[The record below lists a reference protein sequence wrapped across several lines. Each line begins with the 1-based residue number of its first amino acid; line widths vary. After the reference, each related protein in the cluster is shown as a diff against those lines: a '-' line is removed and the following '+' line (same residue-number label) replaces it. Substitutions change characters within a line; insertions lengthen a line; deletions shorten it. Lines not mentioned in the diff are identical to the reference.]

1 MAKVQRRKPK
11 KRPAGKPKIDDEL
24 AELATV
30 LDEQGL
36 DIDSVAAWFSIPWRD
51 GWNAAWLARRAWTE
65 LAAPKAYCRALY
77 IEIIIHE
84 RGRGH
89 AVDYDLYEGIDDWC
103 QGLPKSADFDLLRGA
118 GRCVQVIIA
127 RSDGGGH
134 TFNEILRPKFEAL
147 MEPGRVADIVCQAR
161 RWDVVGDG
169 GVVPT
174 RLMSAFNIAWGR
186 GLYRAAYALQP
197 VKS

>member
-11 KRPAGKPKIDDEL
+11 KRPAGKPRIDDEL

-30 LDEQGL
+30 LDEQRL
-36 DIDSVAAWFSIPWRD
+36 DNSVAAWFSIPWRD

-65 LAAPKAYCRALY
+65 LVVAKEYSRALY
-77 IEIIIHE
+77 IESIIHE
-84 RGRGH
+84 RGSGYG
-89 AVDYDLYEGIDDWC
+89 ADYDLYEGIDNWC
-103 QGLPKSADFDLLRGA
+103 QELPRSVGYDLLRAA

-147 MEPGRVADIVCQAR
+147 VEPERVAVHVQGAR
-161 RWDVVGDG
+161 RADVLGHISI
-169 GVVPT
+169 P
-174 RLMSAFNIAWGR
+174 RLAGAFDIAWSR
-186 GLYRAAYALQP
+186 GLYQAAYALQP